1 MMDVSQDGTCREEN
15 LENVT
20 LILRPLSK
28 KILEIRAKISG
39 PKENCQEHPLP
50 IQGLQKEL
58 LLYNKDFDW
67 SLSLLPGEENI
78 HLWNFPSKVNIFI
91 I

>member
-1 MMDVSQDGTCREEN
+1 MNVSQDRTCREES
-15 LENVT
+15 LENGT
-20 LILRPLSK
+20 LILRPVSK
-28 KILEIRAKISG
+28 KRLETRAKISG
-39 PKENCQEHPLP
+39 PKEDCQEHPLP

-67 SLSLLPGEENI
+67 SLSLLPGKENI
-78 HLWNFPSKVNIFI
+78 NLWNFPSKVSIFI